1 MIMVTYHWMNRA
13 DAALSIITMKR
24 MFAHKE
30 KFGYDSILLTSKGS
44 NSDNWIKAAHI
55 VDPSKK
61 IKFMIAV
68 RPYQQTAQI
77 VNQMAAAFAEIA
89 PHRLMLNVVSGEM
102 GGNEIGL
109 IPEGSYEVNT
119 DITTPL
125 GRLEFIP
132 EWMERL
138 SKTYVMGRKP
148 IILLGTRNKDVIL
161 KAAKYADIGLV
172 MLDDFLADPDLFL
185 SNYKRVMVSAQI
197 VIRNT
202 YEEAHYELENSF
214 STHIRIKRWAIY
226 GSREDIKKKLLELE
240 AMGVTDILL
249 SNGTDV
255 VSQSDGPV
263 DELVWEIIQERKNKV
278 VD

>member
-1 MIMVTYHWMNRA
+1 MVTFHWMNRS
-13 DAALSIITMKR
+13 DAALNIFTMKR
-24 MFAHKE
+24 MFLHKE
-30 KFGYDSILLTSKGS
+30 RYGYDSILLTSKGS
-44 NSDNWIKAAHI
+44 NSDNWIKSAHI

-102 GGNEIGL
+102 GGTEIGL

-148 IILLGTRNKDVIL
+148 IILLGTRNRDVIL

-226 GSREDIKKKLLELE
+226 GGREDIKKKLFELE
-240 AMGVTDILL
+240 QMGVTDILL

-263 DELVWEIIQERKNKV
+263 DELVWEYIQERKNKV

>member
-1 MIMVTYHWMNRA
+1 MVTYHWMNRA
-13 DAALSIITMKR
+13 DAALSLFTMKR
-24 MFAHKE
+24 MFSHKE

-89 PHRLMLNVVSGEM
+89 PHRLMLNIVSGEM
-102 GGNEIGL
+102 GGNEIGI
-109 IPEGSYEVNT
+109 IPEGTYDVNT

-138 SKTYVMGRKP
+138 SKTYIMGRKP
-148 IILLGTRNKDVIL
+148 IILLGTRNKETIL

-214 STHIRIKRWAIY
+214 STHVRIKRWAIY

-240 AMGVTDILL
+240 EMGVTDILL

-255 VSQSDGPV
+255 VSQSDAPV
-263 DELVWEIIQERKNKV
+263 DELVWEIIQERRGT
-278 VD
+278 

>member
-13 DAALSIITMKR
+13 DAALSIFTMKR

>member
-1 MIMVTYHWMNRA
+1 MIMVTYHWMNRS
-13 DAALSIITMKR
+13 DKALSISTMKR
-24 MFAHKE
+24 MFIHKE

-44 NSDNWIKAAHI
+44 NSDNWIKSAHI

-61 IKFMIAV
+61 IKYMIAV
-68 RPYQQTAQI
+68 RPYQQSAQI
-77 VNQMAAAFAEIA
+77 VNQMSAAFAEIA
-89 PHRLMLNVVSGEM
+89 PNRLMLNVVSGEM
-102 GGNEIGL
+102 GGNEIGI

-148 IILLGTRNKDVIL
+148 IILLGTRNKEVIL

-226 GSREDIKKKLLELE
+226 GGREDIKKKLLELE

-263 DELVWEIIQERKNKV
+263 DELVWEIIQERNKA

>member
-1 MIMVTYHWMNRA
+1 MVTYHWMNRA

-44 NSDNWIKAAHI
+44 NSDNWIKSAHI

-148 IILLGTRNKDVIL
+148 IVLLGTRNKEVIL
-161 KAAKYADIGLV
+161 KAAQYADIGLV

-226 GSREDIKKKLLELE
+226 GGREDIKKKLLELE

-263 DELVWEIIQERKNKV
+263 DELVWEIIQERRNKL

>member
-1 MIMVTYHWMNRA
+1 MVTYHWMNRA

-44 NSDNWIKAAHI
+44 NSDNWIKSAHI

-148 IILLGTRNKDVIL
+148 IILLGTRNKEVIL

-202 YEEAHYELENSF
+202 YEEAHHELENSF

-226 GSREDIKKKLLELE
+226 GGREDIKKKLLELE

-263 DELVWEIIQERKNKV
+263 DELVWEIIQERNKA

>member
-1 MIMVTYHWMNRA
+1 MVTYHWMNRA
-13 DAALSIITMKR
+13 DAALNISTMKR
-24 MFAHKE
+24 MFEHKE
-30 KFGYDSILLTSKGS
+30 RYGYDSILLTSKGS
-44 NSDNWIKAAHI
+44 NSDNWIKSAHI

-77 VNQMAAAFAEIA
+77 VNQMSAAFAEIS

-102 GGNEIGL
+102 GGKEIGI

-138 SKTYVMGRKP
+138 SKTYAMGRKP
-148 IILLGTRNKDVIL
+148 IIILGTRNKDLIL

-197 VIRNT
+197 VLRDT
-202 YEEAHYELENSF
+202 YEQAHHELETSF
-214 STHIRIKRWAIY
+214 SSHVRIKRWAIY
-226 GSREDIKKKLLELE
+226 GNKENIKKKLLELE
-240 AMGVTDILL
+240 EMGVTDILL

-255 VSQSDGPV
+255 VSQPDGPV
-263 DELVWEIIQERKNKV
+263 DELVYEIIQERNKA

>member
-1 MIMVTYHWMNRA
+1 MVTYHWMNRA
-13 DAALSIITMKR
+13 DAALSIFTMKR

-226 GSREDIKKKLLELE
+226 GGREDIKKKLLELE

>member
-1 MIMVTYHWMNRA
+1 MVTYHWMNRA
-13 DAALSIITMKR
+13 DASLSISLMKR
-24 MFAHKE
+24 MFIHKE

-44 NSDNWIKAAHI
+44 NSDNWIKSAHI

-61 IKFMIAV
+61 IKYMIAV

-102 GGNEIGL
+102 GGTEIG
-109 IPEGSYEVNT
+109 IAPEGSYEVDT
-119 DITTPL
+119 DISTPL

-138 SKTYVMGRKP
+138 SKTYAMGRKP

-172 MLDDFLADPDLFL
+172 MLDDFLQDPDLFL

-197 VIRNT
+197 VLRET
-202 YEEAHYELENSF
+202 YKQAHYELENSF
-214 STHIRIKRWAIY
+214 STHVRIKRWAIY
-226 GSREDIKKKLLELE
+226 GSKEDIKKKLLELE

-263 DELVWEIIQERKNKV
+263 DELVWEIIQERNKA

>member
-1 MIMVTYHWMNRA
+1 MVTFHWMNRS
-13 DAALSIITMKR
+13 DASLNIIMMKR
-24 MFAHKE
+24 LFTYKE
-30 KFGYDSILLTSKGS
+30 RFGYDSILLTSKGS
-44 NSDNWIKAAHI
+44 NSDNWIKSAHI
-55 VDPSKK
+55 IDPTKK
-61 IKFMIAV
+61 IKYMIAV

-77 VNQMAAAFAEIA
+77 VNQMAAAFAEIS

-102 GGNEIGL
+102 GGTEIGL

-119 DITTPL
+119 DVTTPL

-138 SKTYVMGRKP
+138 SKTYTMGRKP
-148 IILLGTRNKDVIL
+148 IILLGTRNRDVIL

-172 MLDDFLADPDLFL
+172 MLDDFLADPELFL

-202 YEEAHYELENSF
+202 YQEAHDELENSF

-226 GSREDIKKKLLELE
+226 GSREDIKKKLFELE
-240 AMGVTDILL
+240 QMGVTDILL

-263 DELVWEIIQERKNKV
+263 DELVWEYIQERKNKV

>member
-1 MIMVTYHWMNRA
+1 MVTYHWMNRA
-13 DAALSIITMKR
+13 DAALSIFTMKR

-44 NSDNWIKAAHI
+44 NSDNWIKSAHI

>member
-13 DAALSIITMKR
+13 DKALSISTMKR
-24 MFAHKE
+24 MFIHKE

-44 NSDNWIKAAHI
+44 NSDNWIKSAHI

-61 IKFMIAV
+61 IKYMIAV

-89 PHRLMLNVVSGEM
+89 PNRLMLNVVSGEM
-102 GGNEIGL
+102 GGTEIG
-109 IPEGSYEVNT
+109 IAPEGSYEVDT
-119 DITTPL
+119 DISTPL

-172 MLDDFLADPDLFL
+172 MLDDFLQDPDLFL

-197 VIRNT
+197 VLRDT
-202 YEEAHYELENSF
+202 YEQAHHELETSS
-214 STHIRIKRWAIY
+214 STHVRIKRWAIY
-226 GSREDIKKKLLELE
+226 GDKENIKKKLLELE

-263 DELVWEIIQERKNKV
+263 DELVYEIIQERNKA

>member
-1 MIMVTYHWMNRA
+1 MVTYHWMNRA

-263 DELVWEIIQERKNKV
+263 DELVWEIIQERNNG

>member
-1 MIMVTYHWMNRA
+1 MVTFHWMNRS
-13 DAALSIITMKR
+13 DAALSIYMMKR
-24 MFAHKE
+24 MFTHKE
-30 KFGYDSILLTSKGS
+30 RYGYDSILLTSKGS
-44 NSDNWIKAAHI
+44 NSDNWIKSAHI

-102 GGNEIGL
+102 GGTEIGL

-148 IILLGTRNKDVIL
+148 IILLGTRNRDVIL

-226 GSREDIKKKLLELE
+226 GGREDIKKKLFELE
-240 AMGVTDILL
+240 QMGVTDILL

-263 DELVWEIIQERKNKV
+263 DELVWEYIQERKNKV

>member
-1 MIMVTYHWMNRA
+1 MVTYHWMNRA
-13 DAALSIITMKR
+13 DAALSIFTMKR

-138 SKTYVMGRKP
+138 SKTYTMGRKP
-148 IILLGTRNKDVIL
+148 IILLGTRNRDVIL

-172 MLDDFLADPDLFL
+172 MLDDFLADPELFL

-202 YEEAHYELENSF
+202 YQEAHDELENSF

-226 GSREDIKKKLLELE
+226 GSREDIKKKLFELE
-240 AMGVTDILL
+240 QMGVTDILL